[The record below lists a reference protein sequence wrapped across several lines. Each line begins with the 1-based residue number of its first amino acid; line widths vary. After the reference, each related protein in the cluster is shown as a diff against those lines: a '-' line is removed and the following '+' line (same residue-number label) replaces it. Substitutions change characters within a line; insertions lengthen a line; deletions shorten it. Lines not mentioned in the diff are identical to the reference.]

1 MSNQPAGLGTY
12 EPQDDKRNT
21 TDSWALAGECGVG
34 RSQASHPL
42 PIPETEKL
50 RPERTYGL
58 SHPGVWGEDGV
69 QVGGQ
74 CLRIGVYRLTCWG
87 PIWHLHFPSFVFL
100 LHLTFVFP
108 PLADKA
114 AKASRGLGTGCGFR
128 SIQRWG
134 PGLCPVSLKS
144 DCSLVAVW
152 VDQTSSGLCQKGR
165 GPQDFSKTQSER
177 SSNQSQA
184 LNSEHSK
191 FCSWHESVLPLSPQF
206 SSSIKWAQ
214 ECFSVQ

>member
-1 MSNQPAGLGTY
+1 MLSNQPAGLGTY

-21 TDSWALAGECGVG
+21 TDSWALAGECGVGRSQASHPLG

-74 CLRIGVYRLTCWG
+74 CLRIGVYRLTCRG
-87 PIWHLHFPSFVFL
+87 PIWHLHFPSFAFL
-100 LHLTFVFP
+100 LHLTFIFP

-114 AKASRGLGTGCGFR
+114 AKASREAWGQGVASGVSSVGDQGCVLSPLSQTVHLQLCGWIRHHLGFAKR
-128 SIQRWG
+128 AEAPKI
-134 PGLCPVSLKS
+134 SLKPN
-144 DCSLVAVW
+144 
-152 VDQTSSGLCQKGR
+152 QKG
-165 GPQDFSKTQSER
+165 PQ
-177 SSNQSQA
+177 
-184 LNSEHSK
+184 
-191 FCSWHESVLPLSPQF
+191 
-206 SSSIKWAQ
+206 IKARL
-214 ECFSVQ
+214 